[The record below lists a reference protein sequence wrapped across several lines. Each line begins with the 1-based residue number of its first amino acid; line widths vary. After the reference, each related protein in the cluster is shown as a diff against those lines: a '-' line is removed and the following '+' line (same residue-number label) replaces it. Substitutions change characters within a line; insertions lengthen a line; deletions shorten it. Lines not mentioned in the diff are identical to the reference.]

1 MKKFLLFAIIIF
13 SAFAAF
19 AQHAHEFSPLQEKE
33 FKYKNWTFKDVQ
45 TGADVELRSAMK
57 GKKLVMVLY
66 FAPWC
71 PNWAYEAPV
80 AQKLYDKYKG
90 NGFEVIGV
98 SEYGYLDDVKTNLKT
113 NNITFPVV
121 SESFSRGDIDKTTH
135 ADYRKDLGDT
145 RKWGSPMNVFLEPDK
160 VKKDGDTLVKSADV
174 VTGELIEADIENFI
188 RQKLGLPVLSGVV
201 TAEAQNKTPEACE
214 EDPKALNLKKP

>member
-1 MKKFLLFAIIIF
+1 MKKFLLPAIVFFSVF
-13 SAFAAF
+13 SAFA
-19 AQHAHEFSPLQEKE
+19 QHTHELAPIQEHE

-45 TGADVELRSAMK
+45 TSADVELRSAMK

-90 NGFEVIGV
+90 NGFEIIGV
-98 SEYGYLDDVKTNLKT
+98 SEYGSLEDVKANLKA

-135 ADYRKDLGDT
+135 ADYRKDTGDT
-145 RKWGSPMNVFLEPDK
+145 RRWGSPMNVFIEPAAI
-160 VKKDGDTLVKSADV
+160 KKDGDTLLTKASIVN
-174 VTGELIEADIENFI
+174 GELIEGDAEIFI
-188 RQKLGLPVLSGVV
+188 RQKLGLPAGETKPAA
-201 TAEAQNKTPEACE
+201 TAQAKAPEVCDETPKTTT
-214 EDPKALNLKKP
+214 LKKP